1 MVLVLLLLTLKQI
14 IQEVILFL
22 AQLHQLVVVA
32 PETIKARVVPAVQA
46 AEVDGLA
53 RLAAREHLVKVLL
66 EGLVHQVART
76 TAAVVAVALVLLEPT
91 AQLLRVVMVETGQHL
106 LTLALR

>member
-1 MVLVLLLLTLKQI
+1 
-14 IQEVILFL
+14 
-22 AQLHQLVVVA
+22 LVVVA

-91 AQLLRVVMVETGQHL
+91 AQLLRVVTAGMGWRPLIPAH
-106 LTLALR
+106 R